1 MAKSTIKTAARVAD
15 TVRPTVAGAKER
27 PGWHLLRTVAGR
39 ITTPLL
45 PDDYLKL
52 ANPLWSARELRGR
65 VLEVRRETVDSATL
79 VIKPGWGFSFDYQ
92 AGQYIGIGLL
102 VEGRWRWRSYSLT
115 SVPVDRQSGSRGART
130 ITITVKAMPEGFLS
144 THLVG
149 GVEPGTIVR
158 LAAPQGNFV
167 LPDPAPAKILF
178 LTAGSG
184 ITPVMSML
192 RTLVRRDQLG
202 DVSHVHSAPTAADV
216 LFAGELAELAHAHE
230 DYRLT
235 VRATRTEGRV
245 DLARLDE
252 VVPDWRERQTWAC
265 GPEAMLESAD
275 RTWKAAGI
283 PERLHL
289 ERFAAVRTAAH
300 GSGGT
305 VEFARAGKMATV
317 DGATSLMDAGEAA
330 GIQMPFGCRM
340 GICQSCVVGLLDG
353 HVRDLRT
360 GVEHEPGSRIQTCVS
375 AASGD
380 CTLDV

>member
-1 MAKSTIKTAARVAD
+1 MAKNTIKTTAKVAD
-15 TVRPTVAGAKER
+15 TVRPNIAKGTT
-27 PGWHLLRTVAGR
+27 GWHLLRTIAGR

-52 ANPLWSARELRGR
+52 ANPLWSARELRGK
-65 VLEVRRETVDSATL
+65 VLDVRRETVDSATL

-92 AGQYIGIGLL
+92 PGQYIGIGLL
-102 VEGRWRWRSYSLT
+102 VDGRWRWRSYSLT
-115 SVPVDRQSGSRGART
+115 SVPERHRGLGKGSRT

-167 LPDPAPAKILF
+167 MPDPAPASVLF
-178 LTAGSG
+178 VTAGSG

-192 RTLVRRDQLG
+192 RTLARRDQLG
-202 DVSHVHSAPTAADV
+202 DVMHLHSAPTEADV
-216 LFAGELAELAHAHE
+216 LFADELSELTTRHPG
-230 DYRLT
+230 YRLQL
-235 VRATRTEGRV
+235 RATRAEGRV
-245 DLARLDE
+245 DLARLDD

-265 GPEAMLESAD
+265 GPEAMLEAAE
-275 RTWKAAGI
+275 RTWAAAGV

-289 ERFAAVRTAAH
+289 ERFAAVRTAVH

-305 VEFARAGKMATV
+305 VEYARAGKTVTV
-317 DGATSLMDAGEAA
+317 DAATSLMDAGEAA
-330 GIQMPFGCRM
+330 GVQMPFGCRM
-340 GICQSCVVGLLDG
+340 GICQSCVVGLLKG

-360 GVEHEPGSRIQTCVS
+360 GVEHEPGTRIQTCVS

-380 CTLDV
+380 CVLDV